1 MGDGTHL
8 PAMVF
13 QRALFVATFATG
25 KTGALGYGR
34 KGKTLESKQEQG
46 GTAGC
51 RHVFSSRHE
60 IVIQVGI

>member
-13 QRALFVATFATG
+13 QRTLFVATVATG

-51 RHVFSSRHE
+51 RHFFF
-60 IVIQVGI
+60 IFF